1 MDKTLLFLVGIV
13 MIGILPVIAERAV
26 QGLYTYN
33 SFGASFHP
41 LGILVDN
48 RLLIRH
54 PLFARN
60 GMLWESAKFDIG
72 LQSSWTPADELFC
85 LRAVLE
91 PIAFFS
97 LSATAGVYG
106 MYSGLGYGLYPFDS
120 PRDNYG
126 PGLPKNV
133 EPQSAAGTWFSLA
146 PEVRLKAG
154 PCILVNIVTANA
166 VALNYPGFFLELRSF
181 TLHKTKDIDIADE
194 VNFLF
199 EFNKRFIA
207 GCVYRYLFVDGTEIK
222 SHRLSVMMVRLFPK
236 ARVGDAFAAI
246 VAGYYPVD
254 PAFKGMVYLGMMAGT
269 ELKLRRQ

>member
-1 MDKTLLFLVGIV
+1 MNKTLLFFIGIV
-13 MIGILPVIAERAV
+13 MIGILPARAERAV

-48 RLLIRH
+48 RLFMRQ
-54 PLFARN
+54 PLYAKN

-106 MYSGLGYGLYPFDS
+106 MYSGFGYGYFPFDS
-120 PRDNYG
+120 PHDRYG
-126 PGLPKNV
+126 PGLPKDRTPRSV
-133 EPQSAAGTWFSLA
+133 GGTWLSLA

-154 PCILVNIVTANA
+154 RCILVNTITVNA
-166 VALNYPGFFLELRSF
+166 VTLDYPGYFLELRSF
-181 TLHKTKDIDIADE
+181 TLHKTKDIDIADD

-222 SHRLSVMMVRLFPK
+222 SHRLSLMAVHLFPK
-236 ARVGDAFAAI
+236 ARIGDAFAAI

-254 PAFKGMVYLGMMAGT
+254 PAFKGMAYLGMMAGT
-269 ELKLRRQ
+269 ELKLRRR